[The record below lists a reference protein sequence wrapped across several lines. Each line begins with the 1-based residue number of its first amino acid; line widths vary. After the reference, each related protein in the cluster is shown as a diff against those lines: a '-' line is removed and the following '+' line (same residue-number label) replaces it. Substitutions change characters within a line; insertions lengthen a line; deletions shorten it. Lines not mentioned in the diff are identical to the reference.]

1 MYKLTNL
8 KIRIMKKS
16 TLLTMMAT
24 MCFALSA
31 QNSDVEVKTGEYAPQ
46 WQSLSKWECPEWF
59 MDAKFGIWAH
69 WGPQCHAEAG
79 DWYARFMYYAGT
91 GAYNWHV
98 QHFGHPSE
106 FGLKELC
113 NDWKAQNWDPE
124 KLINLYKSVGAR
136 YFMALG
142 NHHDNFDLWDSPYQ
156 EWNSVN
162 MGPKRDLLGEWSE
175 ACKKAG
181 MPLGVS
187 MHASHAWTWLEPSQ
201 NYDGN
206 LTKEDGYKLNADGT
220 EKWWKGYDPQELYA
234 QNHAHSS
241 GWAESGTIHSQWEWG
256 NGASQPSAAY
266 KTKFQNRVLQCINDY
281 QPDMIYFDDTA
292 MPFYGCDDK
301 VGQNILAHYYNAS
314 AELNGG
320 TPNVVVTGK
329 QLNESQKDYMMWDV
343 ERGVPDRMQEKYWQ
357 TCTCIGS
364 WHYEQSVYNNN
375 GYKSAAQV
383 VRMLVDIV
391 SKNGNLLLSVPIRSD
406 GTIDDKEEKIL
417 ADIKAWM
424 DINSGSIY
432 GTRTWKTFGEG
443 PLAEADNPMNAQGF
457 NEGQSYSSRDVR
469 YVQKEGKVY
478 ATIMAW
484 PSNSEFTFES
494 FSIMSKYYSG
504 KVTDVKLLGHGEVEY
519 VHDFNGLTVTLPT
532 THPNPIAPVLVI
544 TTETE
549 GYTAYEDLQTIIA
562 GVEDYL
568 KGIEP
573 KAHYMNTGKPNA
585 MMVPALREAVA
596 TAKQV
601 TSDMADEAI
610 AEAKET
616 LLEAYDTFREKGFNE
631 GGLFEGYYSADV
643 TTEYLVE
650 GSAFTRSEGGS
661 QRFGKPKNW
670 TVENFYIPNG
680 GDGTK
685 QGLDKYS
692 GRDALM
698 LGVWNDAGSNQR
710 GDLSNARIYRKVH
723 LKKGNYFFGAG
734 FNTRYSMSADAYM
747 FASTT
752 LCNTSDIPTQAIAC
766 YGIANATED
775 LQICGLMFEIK
786 EEQDIYIGFQANL
799 LSGSATQEFRA
810 EKVVLYSLPA
820 SDLGE
825 FLIDIDARLTEM
837 AVLVGENTGYY
848 SRAAWEAMRTQ
859 CNEWMDLVET
869 LSPEEAQALYDQ
881 ASEAWNQF
889 LDGVLNVGGA
899 PANMP
904 ADDLTQEVLKGSKN
918 FARTEATKNSGRFGA
933 PLHWT
938 VENFGFGNQGGLD
951 NYSGSD
957 CLALEVWYNTNQ
969 FTQNGYDITNVR
981 VYQLV
986 QLPAGLYYFG
996 ATYDPADYTDRM
1008 YIMATSELTTT
1019 ANIPTASIAYEK
1031 INLAGADKPFRGITF
1046 RLEEEQQV
1054 YLGFQA
1060 DLSTSVTNNFR
1071 VSEVKLL
1078 QYSEMTYD
1086 RLQALIA
1093 EVTEGVASLKVDN
1106 NTGHYSVEAYALV
1119 TEAIAE
1125 AKKLDK
1131 KASIEG
1137 VTAAYE
1143 TLAQAYA
1150 DLMDNGRNVGGVY
1163 DPTDATDITEE
1174 YLVES
1179 SAFTRAAGGND
1190 RFGTPKY
1197 WTVENYNIRSNTEGV
1212 RGGLDKWPGQDHLTL
1227 GVWDD
1232 KQNAPAE
1239 SDIVDARVYRLV
1251 ELPAGSY
1258 FFGAAYET
1266 IYNLGESYVYA
1277 ATENVNTS
1285 DVPNEALAY
1294 MRIAECKND
1303 KQYWG
1308 IKFTLDKPEAVMLGW
1323 QADLQNSSAQ
1333 QEFRVQSVKLV
1344 TYTAIE
1350 DDIEA
1355 VKQQATDTHIIYTLQ
1370 GVRVAS
1376 PINALPQGLYIVDG
1390 KKLLIP

>member
-1 MYKLTNL
+1 
-8 KIRIMKKS
+8 MKKHI
-16 TLLTMMAT
+16 LTVLMA
-24 MCFALSA
+24 MVCLAASA
-31 QNSDVEVKTGEYAPQ
+31 QQSDVEVKTGNYKPE
-46 WQSLSKWECPEWF
+46 WNSLSEWECPEWF

-79 DWYARFMYYAGT
+79 DWYARFMYYSGT

-98 QHFGHPSE
+98 QNFGNPKD

-113 NDWKAQNWDPE
+113 NDWKAQNWDPD
-124 KLINLYKSVGAR
+124 KLVELYKSVGAR

-142 NHHDNFDLWDSPYQ
+142 NHHDNFDLWNSPYQ

-162 MGPKRDLLGEWSE
+162 IGPKKDLLKGWSD
-175 ACKKAG
+175 ACKKYG
-181 MPLGVS
+181 LHLGVS

-206 LTKEDGYKLNADGT
+206 LTKADGKG
-220 EKWWKGYDPQELYA
+220 KWWEGYDPQELYA

-266 KTKFQNRVLQCINDY
+266 KTKFQNRVLQCIDDY
-281 QPDMIYFDDTA
+281 NPDMIYFDDTA

-301 VGQNILAHYYNAS
+301 VGQNILAHYYNTS
-314 AELNGG
+314 AAQNGG

-329 QLNESQKDYMMWDV
+329 QLNESQKGYMLWDV
-343 ERGVPDRMQEKYWQ
+343 ERGIPDRMQEKYWQ

-391 SKNGNLLLSVPIRSD
+391 SKNGNLLLSVPVRSD

-424 DINSGSIY
+424 DINSESIY

-443 PLAEADNPMNAQGF
+443 PLAEASNPMNAQGF

-484 PSNSEFTFES
+484 PTSEEFSFES

-504 KVTDVKLLGHGEVEY
+504 KVTDVELLGYGDVAYEQGVK
-519 VHDFNGLTVTLPT
+519 GLTVTLPT
-532 THPNPIAPVLVI
+532 TKPNAIAPVFAI
-544 TTETE
+544 TVEE
-549 GYTAYEDLQTIIA
+549 DGYTAHEELQAVIA
-562 GVEDYL
+562 SVEDYAQTV
-568 KGIEP
+568 GAMASEV
-573 KAHYMNTGKPNA
+573 NTGKPNPT
-585 MMVPALREAVA
+585 MLEAL
-596 TAKQV
+596 T
-601 TSDMADEAI
+601 EAI
-610 AEAKET
+610 AIAKEVSADESDESIMKAKET
-616 LLEAYDTFREKGFNE
+616 LLAAYEDFKTNGINKGGKLEGFYTADLTTQYLIEASN
-631 GGLFEGYYSADV
+631 
-643 TTEYLVE
+643 
-650 GSAFTRSEGGS
+650 FTRSAGGT

-670 TVENFYIPNG
+670 TVENFSIPNG

-698 LGVWNDAGSNQR
+698 LGVWNDVGSNQS
-710 GDLSNARIYRKVH
+710 GNPANARIYRKVR
-723 LKKGNYFFGAG
+723 LAKGIYYFGAG
-734 FNTRYSMSADAYM
+734 YNTRYGIGADAYM
-747 FASTT
+747 FVSST
-752 LCNTSDIPTQAIAC
+752 LCNTSDIPTQAIAH
-766 YGIANATED
+766 YGIINVTED
-775 LQICGLMFEIK
+775 LQLCGLTFELK
-786 EEQDIYIGFQANL
+786 EEQEVYIGFQVDLKN
-799 LSGSATQEFRA
+799 GSATQEFRA
-810 EKVVLYSLPA
+810 EKVALYALP
-820 SDLGE
+820 SDGLAGLLE
-825 FLIDIDARLTEM
+825 SIGQTLDEYQS
-837 AVLVGENTGYY
+837 LVGDNTGYY
-848 SRAAWEAMRTQ
+848 RRAAWEEMKALHT
-859 CNEWMDLVET
+859 EWSALVGSLT
-869 LSPEEAQALYDQ
+869 AEEEKALYAQAT
-881 ASEAWNQF
+881 EAWEAYLANAI
-889 LDGVLNVGGA
+889 VVGGA

-904 ADDLTQEVLKGSKN
+904 ADDLTMEVLKGNKN
-918 FARTEATKNSGRFGA
+918 FERTEATKNSGRFGA

-938 VENFGFGNQGGLD
+938 VENFGFGTQGGLD

-969 FTQNGYDITNVR
+969 FAQNGYDITNAR

-996 ATYDPADYTDRM
+996 ATYDPADYTDPM
-1008 YIMATSELTTT
+1008 YIMATSELTST
-1019 ANIPTASIAYEK
+1019 ANIPTASIAYEQIK
-1031 INLAGADKPFRGITF
+1031 LAGADKPFRGITF

-1060 DLSTSVTNNFR
+1060 DLSTSATNNFR

-1078 QYSEMTYD
+1078 KYSEMTYE

-1093 EVTEGVASLKVDN
+1093 EVTEGTAHLKVSN

-1119 TEAIAE
+1119 ANAMDE

-1131 KASIEG
+1131 KDSIEDIT
-1137 VTAAYE
+1137 VAFE
-1143 TLAQAYA
+1143 TLSQAYA
-1150 DLMDNGRNVGGVY
+1150 DLMNNGRIVGGVY
-1163 DPTDATDITEE
+1163 DPTDATDITTEF
-1174 YLVES
+1174 LVEA
-1179 SAFTRAAGGND
+1179 SAFTRASGGTD

-1197 WTVENYNIRSNTEGV
+1197 WTVENYNIRSNSEGV
-1212 RGGLDKWPGQDHLTL
+1212 RGGLDRWPGKDHLTL

-1232 KQNAPAE
+1232 KQNAPAGT
-1239 SDIVDARVYRLV
+1239 DITNARVYRLV

-1258 FFGAAYET
+1258 FFGATYET

-1285 DVPNEALAY
+1285 DIPAEAVAY

-1308 IKFTLDKPEAVMLGW
+1308 IKFTLDEPQKVMLGW
-1323 QADLQNSSAQ
+1323 QADLKNSSAQ
-1333 QEFRVQSVKLV
+1333 QEFRVEKVLLA
-1344 TYTAIE
+1344 TYTDI
-1350 DDIEA
+1350 DTDIEH
-1355 VKQQATDTHIIYTLQ
+1355 VERLMPLTPTIYTLH
-1370 GVRVAS
+1370 GVRVTA
-1376 PINALPQGLYIVDG
+1376 PLTDLPQGIYIVNG
-1390 KKLLIP
+1390 KKVVK